1 MGVGETVDRVSAV
14 QGESQPVV
22 LSGRGRQQQSIA
34 EGRALAYIG
43 DVVAGGLG
51 GRAGVLPG
59 RVPTTERLLLLL
71 LLLVLLLGLAPGW
84 PLLLPLLLL
93 LSAVVPLRQCV
104 LLLLLHLLCL
114 LRLRGLLLA
123 LLLHLLAV
131 LG

>member
-1 MGVGETVDRVSAV
+1 MGRWTGYQLRRVV
-14 QGESQPVV
+14 SQSVV
-22 LSGRGRQQQSIA
+22 VSGPGRQQQNIA
-34 EGRALAYIG
+34 EGRALAYVG

-59 RVPTTERLLLLL
+59 RVPTTERLLL

-93 LSAVVPLRQCV
+93 LSAVVPLRRCV

-114 LRLRGLLLA
+114 LLLRGLLLA